1 MDPATRITSL
11 INNFNSTNNQ
21 NERSNLLNQ
30 LKLMILTFKSLPPSN
45 HPVNINEF
53 ILARDIF
60 ELEMKHSLE
69 NKNEKEFELAYMK
82 VKQFYFDY
90 KYIFIIK
97 KNTQ

>member
-21 NERSNLLNQ
+21 NTRSDILKQ
-30 LKLMILTFKSLPPSN
+30 IKLMVLTFSSLPPSN
-45 HPVNINEF
+45 QPININEF
-53 ILARDIF
+53 ILAREIF
-60 ELEMKHSLE
+60 ELEMKNSLE

-90 KYIFIIK
+90 KYNFII
-97 KNTQ
+97 